1 MNVMKNPA
9 WAISLL
15 LTLGLTAC
23 TQSTQNNTAS
33 PAATPAVQSTTAR
46 IPTATSSDT
55 PTLLASAP
63 SAAPPGIQ
71 QDLTGVDEQM
81 KRIVEFLTA
90 NKELQMATVGTDGK
104 PAIRTIQFQFFEN
117 GRIYFQTD
125 TNASLYKDLQKLPY
139 IELVSS
145 NREYT
150 ESLRIS
156 AGVVFEY
163 NYDLINRTLETFPNI
178 KKIYGSADNPILTMF
193 YIEHGNAV
201 IFEFSDDRQEN
212 TLRYEW

>member
-1 MNVMKNPA
+1 MK
-9 WAISLL
+9 ISTLAVSVLL
-15 LTLGLTAC
+15 VFGLSAC
-23 TQSTQNNTAS
+23 TQNNTATPVS
-33 PAATPAVQSTTAR
+33 TPAVQSTTVV
-46 IPTATSSDT
+46 IPTPTSSH
-55 PTLLASAP
+55 AP
-63 SAAPPGIQ
+63 LPLTSAASVTPPVFQ
-71 QDLTGVDEQM
+71 QDLTGLDDQM

-104 PAIRTIQFQFFEN
+104 PAIRTIQFQFYEN

-125 TNASLYKDLQKLPY
+125 KNASLYKDLQKLPY

-145 NREYT
+145 NRDYT

-163 NYDLINRTLETFPNI
+163 NYELINRTLEMFPNI

-193 YIEHGNAV
+193 YIEHGSASV
-201 IFEFSDDRQEN
+201 YEFSDDKQGN

>member
-1 MNVMKNPA
+1 
-9 WAISLL
+9 
-15 LTLGLTAC
+15 
-23 TQSTQNNTAS
+23 
-33 PAATPAVQSTTAR
+33 
-46 IPTATSSDT
+46 
-55 PTLLASAP
+55 
-63 SAAPPGIQ
+63 
-71 QDLTGVDEQM
+71 
-81 KRIVEFLTA
+81 VEFLTA
-90 NKELQMATVGTDGK
+90 NRELQMTTVGTDGK
-104 PAIRTIQFQFFEN
+104 PAIRTIQFQFYEN

-125 TNASLYKDLQKLPY
+125 KNASLYKDLQKLPY

-163 NYDLINRTLETFPNI
+163 NYGLINRTLETFPNI

-193 YIEHGNAV
+193 YLEHGSAV